1 MHYDQENQ
9 NEVELGT
16 AAAYGDMI
24 TATLFVFMLTLIV
37 YVLNFDGKRVV
48 EKSMATSVAEMLN
61 RQSDLVTQISR
72 RLDVTGITHV
82 AAAEHGLIRIS
93 SNELAFEA
101 GSFRLR
107 RVEVSRLADVARA
120 LAGVLPCYAN
130 PTPALADRLGCDPQ
144 LKGALR
150 AVAVEGHTDNV
161 PLSGELSAIRDNMD
175 LSALRAATVLEAL
188 EKNPVLADLR
198 NSEERSLF
206 YSAGYGDTQ
215 PVRDHAI
222 AASDAENRRI
232 EIRLILAA
240 PWTF

>member
-1 MHYDQENQ
+1 MNYDQDNQ
-9 NEVELGT
+9 DEVELGT

-37 YVLNFDGKRVV
+37 YVLNFDGKRV
-48 EKSMATSVAEMLN
+48 EDKGLETSVAEMLN

-72 RLDVTGITHV
+72 RLDVTGIAHV
-82 AAAEHGLIRIS
+82 AAPERGLIRIS

-101 GSFRLR
+101 GSFQLR
-107 RVEVSRLADVARA
+107 RVEVSRLDDVARA
-120 LAGVLPCYAN
+120 LAGVVPCYAN
-130 PTPALADRLGCDPQ
+130 PTPALTDRLGCDPE

-161 PLSGELSAIRDNMD
+161 PLSGELGVMRDNMD
-175 LSALRAATVLEAL
+175 LSALRAATVLDAL
-188 EKNPVLADLR
+188 EKNPVLDDLR
-198 NSEERSLF
+198 NSDDRPLF

-215 PVRDHAI
+215 PVRVHAT

-232 EIRLILAA
+232 EIRLILAT